1 MQAEAR
7 GRVATRRIPGVVDA
21 AASGDVEAVGL
32 HVIDDAEAVNVR
44 DR

>member
-7 GRVATRRIPGVVDA
+7 RRLAGRGFLVDA
-21 AASGDVEAVGL
+21 AASGNVEAVGL